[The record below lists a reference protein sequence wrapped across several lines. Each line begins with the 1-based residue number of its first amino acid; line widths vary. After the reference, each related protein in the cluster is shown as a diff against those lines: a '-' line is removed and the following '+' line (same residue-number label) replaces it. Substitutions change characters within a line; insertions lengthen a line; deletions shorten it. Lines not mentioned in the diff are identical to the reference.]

1 MSEEKE
7 PKPRLLYHQV
17 MERDSMVFMEH
28 MLEEIPELESVAIV
42 PSYAINNTEVPY
54 AFVMGQSGPLRNPIE
69 IVHMCQQLWR
79 TLAFQLNNGQN
90 LIKSLDDYMKQQTQ
104 ELQTLQN
111 QITAAKA
118 ELVQLQPR
126 EADDDKS

>member
-7 PKPRLLYHQV
+7 TKPRLLYHEV
-17 MERDSMVFMEH
+17 VERDSMTFMEH
-28 MLEEIPELESVAIV
+28 MLEEIPELESIAIV

-90 LIKSLDDYMKQQTQ
+90 LIKNLDDYMAAQTKKLQ
-104 ELQTLQN
+104 ELQN
-111 QITAAKA
+111 QIAAA
-118 ELVQLQPR
+118 EATLAEKR
-126 EADDDKS
+126 GGDDGQD